1 MSFTF
6 NEVKHSKPFVKI
18 INGKYNNKLIYIDPN
33 TNEMDKVNN
42 FKGLKIPNNS
52 NFQLVPDTSHERD
65 VMMVV
70 GPSGSGK
77 SYFVKKYCEQYIK
90 KFKDRDIYVFS
101 NLKEDSSLDTLK
113 SKLKRFKLDK
123 SLYEDP
129 LDVEDLKES
138 CVIFDDTDC
147 IADKKIR
154 QAVITLLDQCLEVG
168 RHWKLTV
175 LITFHLASDKHTTRK
190 MLNESQYYV
199 FFPHS
204 FTKSVKYVLQNYFD
218 IDDKMI
224 KHFKRLNS
232 RSVCIRKNFPMS
244 YCSEHELG
252 LLNADSSD
260 DEK

>member
-1 MSFTF
+1 M
-6 NEVKHSKPFVKI
+6 
-18 INGKYNNKLIYIDPN
+18 
-33 TNEMDKVNN
+33 
-42 FKGLKIPNNS
+42 
-52 NFQLVPDTSHERD
+52 
-65 VMMVV
+65 
-70 GPSGSGK
+70 
-77 SYFVKKYCEQYIK
+77 
-90 KFKDRDIYVFS
+90 
-101 NLKEDSSLDTLK
+101 
-113 SKLKRFKLDK
+113 KRFKLDK
-123 SLYEDP
+123 SVYEDP
-129 LDVEDLKES
+129 IDVEYLKES

-232 RSVCIRKNFPMS
+232 RYVLIRKNFPAAWA
-244 YCSEHELG
+244 SEHELG